1 MNRPSGARAYT
12 LADPEST
19 PLRRANSRRKQAPA
33 KKTPGKRLLAGLHL
47 QSN

>member
-19 PLRRANSRRKQAPA
+19 PLRKFAAQTGPGQ